1 MDQYVIAFQDVD
13 YNGVG
18 VEEGVSEMVLDGVCM
33 VKCLSCVY
41 NGFAL
46 FIWFVSGNMGIPHVV
61 IREVLHVF
69 EILKH

>member
-1 MDQYVIAFQDVD
+1 
-13 YNGVG
+13 
-18 VEEGVSEMVLDGVCM
+18 MVLDGVCM
-33 VKCLSCVY
+33 VKCLSCIY

-46 FIWFVSGNMGIPHVV
+46 FIRFVSGNMGIPHVV